1 MSYDISFKVK
11 VEGVDAWVDVGD
23 CEANTTWNVRKMI
36 EVSTGLPWLNCQNN
50 GLCSDI
56 MPNIERGLHELETN
70 RPKYIQYEAKNGWG
84 TVETTKTFFRE
95 ILKAW
100 RNLKSEEPEVARV
113 ATFWIY

>member
-1 MSYDISFKVK
+1 MSYDISFRVK

-36 EVSTGLPWLNCQNN
+36 EESTGLPWLNCQNN
-50 GLCSDI
+50 GFCSEI
-56 MPNIERGLHELETN
+56 MPKIENGLHELETN

-84 TVETTKTFFRE
+84 TVETTKTFYRE

-100 RNLKSEEPEVARV
+100 RELKSEEPELAKV